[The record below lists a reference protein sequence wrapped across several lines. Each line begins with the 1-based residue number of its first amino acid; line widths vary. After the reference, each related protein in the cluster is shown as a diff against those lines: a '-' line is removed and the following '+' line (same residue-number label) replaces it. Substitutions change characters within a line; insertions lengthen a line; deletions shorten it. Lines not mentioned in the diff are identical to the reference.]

1 MRRFI
6 KTGSQQ
12 QFSPVLITILGT
24 TLPET
29 VKLWFINH
37 RIQNF
42 IDKPRQCTT
51 CFSFL
56 HSTRFCQK
64 TAICINCGDSHSGQ
78 CSNNSRC
85 INCKGDHPANSLNC
99 PEYIKEKKILEL
111 KCEQHLTLGK
121 ARRRFRENKRTSYSA
136 VIQTNTVNLDM
147 QDYLEKKLENMLTSF
162 QAILEKQATLIME
175 AFQKTMESVLSHLS
189 KIFEMGKSSHS
200 PLREK
205 KSCWFITHPQ
215 LQADMFADYFASKNA
230 YHEPLPLDFLYD
242 KNNLLNKPF
251 HILELHSA
259 IKNSKNTTPGADH
272 VTAIV
277 FKNLDQ
283 GQRDV
288 ILRYFQKLFDNAI
301 VPDSWK
307 HAQSSSPD
315 SETL

>member
-1 MRRFI
+1 MSFTRNGKIRFSTLDPVCAAQILSLEKISNVSVKTNILWEGITSRFLIFEIPLDISLNEIAKELQETNNFEIIEMRRFI

-64 TAICINCGDSHSGQ
+64 TAICINCGDPHSGQ

-111 KCEQHLTLGK
+111 KCEQHLTLGE
-121 ARRRFRENKRTSYSA
+121 ARRRFRDNKRTSYSA

-162 QAILEKQATLIME
+162 QAILEKQTTLIME
-175 AFQKTMESVLSHLS
+175 AFQKTMESVLTQLS

-200 PLREK
+200 PLRK
-205 KSCWFITHPQ
+205 KKAVGTKSSIRKIR
-215 LQADMFADYFASKNA
+215 ASSESDA
-230 YHEPLPLDFLYD
+230 S
-242 KNNLLNKPF
+242 NNMDR
-251 HILELHSA
+251 
-259 IKNSKNTTPGADH
+259 G
-272 VTAIV
+272 
-277 FKNLDQ
+277 
-283 GQRDV
+283 
-288 ILRYFQKLFDNAI
+288 
-301 VPDSWK
+301 
-307 HAQSSSPD
+307 
-315 SETL
+315 